1 MNLSRWMLAIGVL
14 VGLGCLQ
21 VAQRNAVYL
30 KGYAVGKR
38 MQRVHEIER
47 DVAWLKADVIGLES
61 PSRLA
66 RVAEERRLKLVAWS
80 TLAPSFG
87 MGRPSSPAVSA
98 AVSSPPPAVNIAS
111 ADTTD

>member
-21 VAQRNAVYL
+21 VAQRNALYL
-30 KGYAVGKR
+30 KGYAVGDR
-38 MQRVHEIER
+38 THQVHVARR
-47 DVAWLKADVIGLES
+47 DVLWLKAEVTGLES
-61 PSRLA
+61 PAHLA

-87 MGRPSSPAVSA
+87 LGKPAVA
-98 AVSSPPPAVNIAS
+98 DAPARPPVTIAS
-111 ADTTD
+111 ADAVD